1 MRITPRALLQAGVLA
16 ALLTACSGSKKKPG
30 DLGPPARQGAV
41 TSEDI
46 DRAPG
51 QPIEQQLMAKVPGIV
66 VSRTTSGDL
75 SIRIRGGSSGYG
87 NNEPLYVV
95 DGIAVQP
102 SNDGGLAGVNPYDI
116 ASIEVIKDATGMT
129 MYGSRGANGVIV
141 IKTKRTNKKVPP
153 PAQ

>member
-1 MRITPRALLQAGVLA
+1 MRIAPRALLQAGILA
-16 ALLTACSGSKKKPG
+16 VLLTACSNTRKKPG
-30 DLGPPARQGAV
+30 DLGPPARQGEV

-51 QPIEQQLMAKVPGIV
+51 QPIEQQLMSKVPGIL
-66 VSRTTSGDL
+66 VSRTASGEL
-75 SIRIRGGSSGYG
+75 SIRIRGGSSAFG

-102 SNDGGLAGVNPYDI
+102 SSDGGLAGVNPYDI
-116 ASIEVIKDATGMT
+116 ASIEVVKDAAGMT

-141 IKTKRTNKKVPP
+141 IKTKRQNKRVPP